1 MFYLVVLDLVLPG
14 IEGFLKDVLQEESLS
29 DEGEKLR
36 RFYVKIL
43 ENSSGPTDT
52 DITDTFGIN
61 KNDLSPLKTPPIRGS
76 RFSYNDEGTATENQ
90 VLDQQSYTKES
101 QTSKVSRF
109 NYLKVLVAFKSR
121 GKYLAIVLFR
131 RIIKINILT
140 Q

>member
-109 NYLKVLVAFKSR
+109 NYLKVLVAFKS
-121 GKYLAIVLFR
+121 LAIVLFC

-140 Q
+140 R